1 MVQRP
6 FHLQALAYI
15 DCLHGLIEKYDTKK
29 TNKRRL
35 ALELYAN
42 SISRIL
48 HILNFFHRAIKS
60 AEDALL
66 NASMGFDEDVIAIEH
81 NNISI
86 AIFLEADEAL
96 IECFNAF
103 DVSDMFSS

>member
-48 HILNFFHRAIKS
+48 HILNFF
-60 AEDALL
+60 
-66 NASMGFDEDVIAIEH
+66 FIEQ
-81 NNISI
+81 
-86 AIFLEADEAL
+86 
-96 IECFNAF
+96 
-103 DVSDMFSS
+103 